1 MKLLRTLLVAA
12 LATALPI
19 AATAAET
26 TLELK
31 GREGPGQG
39 RKIVLI
45 SGDEEYR
52 SEEAL
57 PMLAKILSQRHGF
70 DCTVLFA
77 IDPATGLID
86 PNLQTNI
93 PGLEALADADLLII
107 STRFRRLP
115 PEQLRFIADYLQKG
129 RPVIGLRTATH
140 AFTGDAVTDGIVWKD
155 FGLNVLGET
164 WINHHG
170 RHLVEGTR
178 GVIEAANAQHPVL
191 RGVRDVF
198 GPSDV
203 YGIRN
208 LGADATILLRGQVT
222 TNLNADSPA
231 VAGPKN
237 DPMMPLAWIRGYQVP
252 NGQSGQAFCTTM
264 GASVDLLSADLR
276 RLVVNAALHLVGAPV
291 PPVAN
296 VDYVDPFQPTFY
308 GFVQDPAAFP
318 ARALRPADF
327 GLGRTTAAL
336 SFVKAPEG
344 YLSPAAR

>member
-1 MKLLRTLLVAA
+1 MKLLRSLMLTAFAA
-12 LATALPI
+12 SLAGAVYAADNALFF
-19 AATAAET
+19 
-26 TLELK
+26 K
-31 GREGPGQG
+31 GLEGPGKG
-39 RKIVLI
+39 RKVVLI

-77 IDPATGLID
+77 IDPATGIIN
-86 PNLQTNI
+86 PNIQTNI
-93 PGLEALADADLLII
+93 PGLEALADADLMII

-115 PEQLRFIADYLQKG
+115 DNQFRAIATYLQAGK
-129 RPVIGLRTATH
+129 PVMGLRTATH

-170 RHLVEGTR
+170 QHMVEGTR
-178 GVIEAANAQHPVL
+178 GVIEPTNARHPVL
-191 RGVRDVF
+191 RGVRDIF

-203 YGIRN
+203 YGIKN

-222 TNLNADSPA
+222 TTLNADSAA

-237 DPMMPLAWIRGYQVP
+237 APMMPLAWIRGYQVP
-252 NGQSGQAFCTTM
+252 NGKPGQAFCTTM
-264 GASVDLLSADLR
+264 GASVDLLNDDLR
-276 RLVVNAALHLVGAPV
+276 RLIVNAAIHLVGAEV
-291 PPVAN
+291 PAAAN
-296 VDYVDPFQPTFY
+296 VAFVDPFSPTFY
-308 GFVQDPAAFP
+308 GFVRDPAAFP

-327 GLGRTTAAL
+327 ALGRTTTPL
-336 SFVKAPEG
+336 TFVKVPEG
-344 YLSPAAR
+344 YVSPAGR

>member
-1 MKLLRTLLVAA
+1 MKLVRLLLLAV
-12 LATALPI
+12 LATCLP
-19 AATAAET
+19 AAVLAAET

-39 RKIVLI
+39 RKVVLI

-115 PEQLRFIADYLQKG
+115 AEQLRFIAEYLQKG

-170 RHLVEGTR
+170 RHMVEGTR
-178 GVIEAANAQHPVL
+178 GVIEPAHAQHPIL

-203 YGIRN
+203 YGIKN
-208 LGADATILLRGQVT
+208 LGSDATILLRGQVT
-222 TNLNADSPA
+222 TTLNADSPA
-231 VAGPKN
+231 LAGPKN
-237 DPMMPLAWIRGYQVP
+237 DPMMPLAWVRGYQVP
-252 NGQSGQAFCTTM
+252 NGKPGQAFCTTM
-264 GASVDLLSADLR
+264 GASVDLLSEDLR
-276 RLVVNAALHLVGAPV
+276 RLIINASLHLVGAPV
-291 PPVAN
+291 PPAADVAF
-296 VDYVDPFQPTFY
+296 VDPFQPTFY
-308 GFVQDPAAFP
+308 GFVRDPAAFP
-318 ARALRPADF
+318 TRALRPSDF
-327 GLGRTTAAL
+327 GLGRTTAPL

-344 YLSPAAR
+344 YVSPGNR